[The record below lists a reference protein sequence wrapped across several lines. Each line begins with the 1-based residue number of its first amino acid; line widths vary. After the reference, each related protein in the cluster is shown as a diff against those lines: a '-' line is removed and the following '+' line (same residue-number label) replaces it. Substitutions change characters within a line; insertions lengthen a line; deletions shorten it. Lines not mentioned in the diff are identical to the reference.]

1 MALLLGN
8 PEIVGVGSGHGPR
21 GNTKELLVS
30 LYMSMQFIHFH
41 KSPYNSRHLHS
52 MLYMDM
58 HLHTI
63 LYIFKRFI

>member
-21 GNTKELLVS
+21 GNTIELVVS
-30 LYMSMQFIHFH
+30 LYISMQFIHFH
-41 KSPYNSRHLHS
+41 TSLYNSIHLHS
-52 MLYMDM
+52 MFYMDM

-63 LYIFKRFI
+63 LYIFMRFI